1 MKKRLSQGQIKA
13 FLEQCS
19 FLLVIWAS
27 CSYNREAR
35 HFNSVEPGC
44 RLGSAG
50 ALGGGWWGLT
60 RVLLPLI
67 FICPAHGAG
76 SPPNL
81 EGSTEEGHDGKLT
94 VLVSPSL
101 CGSRQDDS
109 WLSWLFEKVR
119 GHHGMALC
127 PLHCQFRSCCR
138 RSPRWCSATVWM
150 SILPRF
156 PLIKEPSLGWNW
168 ISIYSL
174 LSSLHLV
181 VLSVTLLCEVGTCE

>member
-1 MKKRLSQGQIKA
+1 MEKRLSQGQIKA

-19 FLLVIWAS
+19 FFLVTWAS

-35 HFNSVEPGC
+35 HFNSVEAGC

-50 ALGGGWWGLT
+50 ALGGGWWGLP

-81 EGSTEEGHDGKLT
+81 EHQEQREEQRRGAMVAFAELT

-101 CGSRQDDS
+101 CGSWQEES
-109 WLSWLFEKVR
+109 WLSWLSERDR
-119 GHHGMALC
+119 GHHGM
-127 PLHCQFRSCCR
+127 
-138 RSPRWCSATVWM
+138 
-150 SILPRF
+150 
-156 PLIKEPSLGWNW
+156 
-168 ISIYSL
+168 
-174 LSSLHLV
+174 
-181 VLSVTLLCEVGTCE
+181 LLCLLYCQLHGSEQR